1 MRLSDKISAIKPSA
15 TLEISAKAKELKK
28 KGVNV
33 ISFGAGEPD
42 FDTPE
47 NIKLAA
53 IKAIKEGK
61 TKYTPPA
68 GILEL
73 REAVAEVYSKEY
85 GVNFSVE
92 EVIISCGA
100 KHSIY
105 NVLQVLLNN
114 GDEVIIPAPY
124 WVSYPVMV
132 KLAGGV
138 PVFVESSFEDEYRV
152 RAEKLKDKIT
162 SKTKAIILNSPSNP
176 SGMLIPKDELE
187 KLVKIIAENDIYVI
201 SDDIYHKLI
210 YEKEFYNLLM
220 VDNSLKENV
229 IIINGVSK
237 TYSMTGWRIGFT
249 IAQKDIISAINKI
262 QSQSTSNPTSISQ
275 YAALE
280 AITGDQSSVIKMRE
294 TFRKRREIAVK
305 MINNIRGIKCL
316 NPEGTFYLF
325 PDINE
330 VIRKSNLKDSVEFC
344 SKLLENSK
352 VAVVPGSAFGI
363 ENTFRM
369 SFALSEDDIIEGIKR
384 IGEFVS
390 SIC

>member
-114 GDEVIIPAPY
+114 GDEVIIPEPY

-152 RAEKLKDKIT
+152 RAEKIKNKIT

-305 MINNIRGIKCL
+305 MINDISGIKCL

-344 SKLLENSK
+344 SKLLENSR

-384 IGEFVS
+384 IGEFVRS
-390 SIC
+390 L

>member
-1 MRLSDKISAIKPSA
+1 MRLADRISAIKPSP

-28 KGVNV
+28 EGVNV

-47 NIKLAA
+47 NIKQAA
-53 IKAIKEGK
+53 IKAIEEGK

-68 GILEL
+68 GIIEL
-73 REAVAEVYSKEY
+73 REAVANIYSEEY

-105 NVLQVLLNN
+105 NVLQVLLNE

-138 PVFVESSFEDEYRV
+138 PVFVESTFEDEYRV
-152 RAEKLKDKIT
+152 KAEKIKAKIT

-176 SGMLIPKDELE
+176 SGMLISKDELD
-187 KLVKIIAENDIYVI
+187 KLAKIVAENDLYVI
-201 SDDIYHKLI
+201 SDDIYNKLI
-210 YEKEFYNLLM
+210 YENEFYNLLM
-220 VDNSLKENV
+220 IDKSLKEKV

-249 IAQKDIISAINKI
+249 LAKKEIISAINKI

-280 AITGDQSSVIKMRE
+280 AITGDQSSVDKMRE
-294 TFRKRREIAVK
+294 TFKQRREIAVK
-305 MINNIRGIKCL
+305 MINEIDGIKCL
-316 NPEGTFYLF
+316 KPEGTFYLF
-325 PDINE
+325 PDIND
-330 VIRKSNLKDSVEFC
+330 VIKSSNIKDSIEFC
-344 SKLLENSK
+344 NKLLENCK

-369 SFALSEDDIIEGIKR
+369 SFALSEEDIIEGIKR
-384 IGEFVS
+384 IGEFIK